1 MLNRSFSRR
10 IGKSLS
16 DLQKQLLDN
25 MLPQHLFTIEKLNE
39 KLKIFAHD
47 RTDQANNKLFLEI
60 GFGMGEHFVHQA
72 KLNPDSI
79 FIGAEVYLNGVANV
93 LKLASQNNISNFL
106 LWPDDLDLILNEM
119 PECSLSGIYI
129 LFPDPWPKR
138 KQHKKRILN
147 KKRLEILRSKLAI
160 GGLINFASDIDDYF
174 DKTKE
179 LIEQDG
185 NFEVIN
191 SNFTPHDTYIMTKY
205 HHKALSEGRNAR
217 FLQCKLK
224 S

>member
-25 MLPQHLFTIEKLNE
+25 MLPQHLFTTE
-39 KLKIFAHD
+39 KLKILASAKG
-47 RTDQANNKLFLEI
+47 QLVNKKLFLEI

-72 KLNPDSI
+72 ELNSDAI

-106 LWPDDLDLILNEM
+106 LWPDDLDLILNQI
-119 PECSLSGIYI
+119 PERSLSGIYI

-147 KKRLEILRSKLAI
+147 KERLEILKSKLVI
-160 GGLINFASDIDDYF
+160 GGLMNFASDIDDYF

-179 LIEQDG
+179 LIDLDG
-185 NFEVIN
+185 SFEVIN

-224 S
+224 SS